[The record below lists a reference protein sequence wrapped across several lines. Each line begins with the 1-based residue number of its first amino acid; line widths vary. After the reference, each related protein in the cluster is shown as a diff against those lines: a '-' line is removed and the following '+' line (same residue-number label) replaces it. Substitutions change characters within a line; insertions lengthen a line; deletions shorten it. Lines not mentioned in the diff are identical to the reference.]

1 MPMVDALDRLRRK
14 RPDIACRA
22 PAKVTSA
29 TWRER
34 SLLLPV
40 SSGTKGVMS
49 IGSKWAVR
57 ISLAIAGACT
67 GAVLSFIVASPP
79 AEAAGAI
86 AKNLP
91 LTGAVRAQLVA
102 AGAAYHGLPAS
113 DFIGLAPGTAY
124 YALDVT
130 TSTYWA
136 GASLEPNPRS
146 YEAGVVVQDDG
157 GYLIFHRPANGTWRA
172 VQDGMLTTAAACAR
186 YHVTLPAAVL
196 AVWHWGP
203 GTCTPP
209 LPPAPKQ
216 SELALA
222 KLQWQFGAQAGP
234 TANANEYGPGG
245 TVVPF
250 WVSAAKDLTK
260 AVTAGVADPVAYR
273 RAVAELSQLAHL
285 PFVVNTPLQD
295 QAVAVADLLALNAF
309 FSTDGLYDVN
319 APSATPAAFVATLQ
333 FEARI
338 GTIQVYPD
346 GVLNSH
352 PGAIPPWFPGAVV
365 TCPVLSAKALAD
377 PDLSALDADAAF
389 GCRMAVPSEGTYYLI
404 GTISEPHATVY
415 QADITHAEGGP
426 PQFLCSALEAGQ
438 VPIVTKIGAIC
449 SP

>member
-1 MPMVDALDRLRRK
+1 M
-14 RPDIACRA
+14 
-22 PAKVTSA
+22 
-29 TWRER
+29 
-34 SLLLPV
+34 
-40 SSGTKGVMS
+40 TK
-49 IGSKWAVR
+49 GSKWAAR
-57 ISLAIAGACT
+57 ISSAIASAGA
-67 GAVLSFIVASPP
+67 GAVVSFMVASPP
-79 AEAAGAI
+79 AQAAGAV
-86 AKNLP
+86 ARNLP

-102 AGAAYHGLPAS
+102 AGAAYHRLPAS
-113 DFIGLAPGTAY
+113 DFTGLAPGTAY

-136 GASLEPNPRS
+136 GASLVPNPHS
-146 YEAGVVVQDDG
+146 YQAGVVVQDDG
-157 GYLIFHRPANGTWRA
+157 GYLIFHRPASGTWRA
-172 VQDGMLTTAAACAR
+172 VQDGTLTTASACAR
-186 YHVTLPAAVL
+186 YHVNLPAAVL
-196 AVWHWGP
+196 AVWHWGL

-222 KLQWQFGAQAGP
+222 KLQWQLAAQAGP

-245 TVVPF
+245 TYVPF

-260 AVTAGVADPVAYR
+260 AITAGVPGPAAYR
-273 RAVAELSQLAHL
+273 RAASELSQLAHL

-295 QAVAVADLLALNAF
+295 QPVAVADLLALNAF
-309 FSTDGLYDVN
+309 FSTDGLYGVN

-338 GTIQVYPD
+338 GTVQVYPD

-377 PDLSALDADAAF
+377 PDLSPLAADAAF
-389 GCRMAVPSEGTYYLI
+389 GCRMAVPTEGTYYLI

-415 QADITHAEGGP
+415 GADITHAEGGP
-426 PQFLCSALEAGQ
+426 PQFLCSGLQADQ